1 MRSALLIIGFLLTI
15 GVGSAAATPTS
26 GQLSFTWRPSGSL
39 ELEHRLNRSAK
50 KKHRCIVRVRAA
62 ISGENQQ
69 RRDEADSV
77 LSKRVRGRV
86 LRLRANKLPGVGS
99 FTTGDAVL
107 TLQAKTTCSKS
118 EFVSNAVAR
127 FVKCGANL
135 PRVSGRVFLEALQTR
150 IR

>member
-1 MRSALLIIGFLLTI
+1 MRSVLLIVGFLLII

-26 GQLSFTWRPSGSL
+26 GQLSFTWSPSGSL

-50 KKHRCIVRVRAA
+50 RKDRCIVRIRAA

-77 LSKRVRGRV
+77 VSKNFRGRV
-86 LRLRANKLPGVGS
+86 LRLKARKLPGVGS

-107 TLQAKTTCSKS
+107 TLQAKTTCRKS

-135 PRVSGRVFLEALQTR
+135 PRVSGRAFLNALQTR